1 MHGRIFVCPPVA
13 RSRASHV
20 FLSRVLEGRRH
31 EAWRTENHQEKK
43 KKKKRD
49 AGYKAARAS
58 REGSVTASAPTM
70 GMKRISRARCAHN
83 KGTQELCLGTNQQ
96 SRGQQRKK
104 ICAEAPCCQT
114 PISFSPHFVPKKR
127 VFCYTPLY
135 SLEKK
140 STKGAGS
147 LSLFFGVPSAQGLFA
162 KEGGKKTSAG
172 MSAHKLVEAAVA
184 QGAPVALDAPRGL
197 VSAAI
202 TTRTNKRLPRH
213 TSQAVAVILA
223 LVATATCA
231 AVVIV
236 ADTV

>member
-1 MHGRIFVCPPVA
+1 MRRQTSSRRSRVHGRIFVCPPVA

-114 PISFSPHFVPKKR
+114 PISFSPHFVPKKGFFVTRLYTVLRKR
-127 VFCYTPLY
+127 VQKALAVSPFFLECHPHKVYLPKKE
-135 SLEKK
+135 EKK
-140 STKGAGS
+140 R
-147 LSLFFGVPSAQGLFA
+147 V
-162 KEGGKKTSAG
+162 
-172 MSAHKLVEAAVA
+172 
-184 QGAPVALDAPRGL
+184 RGCR
-197 VSAAI
+197 
-202 TTRTNKRLPRH
+202 RTN
-213 TSQAVAVILA
+213 
-223 LVATATCA
+223 
-231 AVVIV
+231 
-236 ADTV
+236 